1 MPSALSITS
10 LKDLSDTETFRGG
23 NCVFV
28 APDERLAEIRSA
40 FLQFGI
46 KNDVFGVRE
55 AKGLEFAS
63 VAVIGFFEYFE
74 QQGSYRYWENVIRWL
89 FSDKGITKTESG
101 EKIAGKFLECCDYQ
115 LTHPELEDQ
124 AMMLYTAMTRARGN
138 LYFIEIDESG
148 KKGKKASL
156 ADFAFRQFKNLRLL
170 KLVNKID
177 EGEADMTPEEH
188 KCRGVLRVVQAVN
201 YIHSSESTEK
211 VKDKFEEAAEHF
223 QSDKGNDKHLLDQCN
238 KHLRAFLM
246 HRALTQTLKVKFF
259 DKKSGTFD
267 LKGKLKD
274 VLLFEG
280 AFARFA
286 HFSANDSFLVDLL
299 QSTRAQIEDCFYGT
313 PYEKH
318 FTEIC
323 NKIREFE
330 M

>member
-10 LKDLSDTETFRGG
+10 LKDLSDNETFRGG

-40 FLQFGI
+40 FLQFGV

-74 QQGSYRYWENVIRWL
+74 QQGSCRYWENVLRWL

-170 KLVNKID
+170 QLVNKID
-177 EGEADMTPEEH
+177 EGEADMTPEQVSAGKREPA
-188 KCRGVLRVVQAVN
+188 LSN
-201 YIHSSESTEK
+201 I
-211 VKDKFEEAAEHF
+211 
-223 QSDKGNDKHLLDQCN
+223 
-238 KHLRAFLM
+238 RAFTVSSPSKNSRTMYLSFSVLSCPFM
-246 HRALTQTLKVKFF
+246 SLCCPFMSLCKSTKFAGFCSVSKQSINLTAVSRLT
-259 DKKSGTFD
+259 KSRTSSRKRPSIFNRTKATTNIFSTSATSTF
-267 LKGKLKD
+267 
-274 VLLFEG
+274 VLF
-280 AFARFA
+280 
-286 HFSANDSFLVDLL
+286 
-299 QSTRAQIEDCFYGT
+299 
-313 PYEKH
+313 
-318 FTEIC
+318 
-323 NKIREFE
+323 
-330 M
+330 